1 MNFKE
6 KMRCAYYKIKTRMI
20 VAAFLVLTIIIFA
33 VAPLSIGIVEATK
46 PPKKE
51 ETTIVKKEKEDN
63 QEEYYEENEEEN
75 LDENNEYIED
85 ELDENNE
92 DVEEDTNEENGDIEA
107 VANGN
112 DLSHVDLSPGFDWY
126 KLLTAL
132 GKYLPTPHK
141 SIPLCFTKEYFSTF
155 FKGVRISLYVYIII
169 VGIGFYK
176 AIPKHEYDDVEH
188 GSSKWAEG
196 GEQYA
201 ILSKKKGIILAEK
214 NYLPV
219 DKRGN
224 VNVLVVRRFWC
235 W

>member
-6 KMRCAYYKIKTRMI
+6 KMRCAFYKIKTRMI
-20 VAAFLVLTIIIFA
+20 VAAFLVLAIIIFA

-51 ETTIVKKEKEDN
+51 ETNSVQKKDDYDED
-63 QEEYYEENEEEN
+63 EYYDEEEN
-75 LDENNEYIED
+75 GYDEDEYYDEDENESDED
-85 ELDENNE
+85 ETD
-92 DVEEDTNEENGDIEA
+92 A
-107 VANGN
+107 
-112 DLSHVDLSPGFDWY
+112 SHVDLSPGFDWY
-126 KLLTAL
+126 ELFIAL
-132 GKYLPTPHK
+132 GKYLPAPQK

-155 FKGVRISLYVYIII
+155 FKGVQISFFVYIII

-188 GSSKWAEG
+188 GSSKWSEG

-224 VNVLVVRRFWC
+224 VNVLVVRRFWS